1 MNVVGCLRLRRKCDS
16 EQMEH
21 RHINTKDNE
30 WGVAV
35 VHSIWERGSE
45 DDICALILEV
55 KRNAKAANAVRRA
68 ISHSDV
74 YGWPKFF
81 KLYLDELYGKK

>member
-1 MNVVGCLRLRRKCDS
+1 
-16 EQMEH
+16 MEH

-55 KRNAKAANAVRRA
+55 KRNAKAADAVRNA
-68 ISHSDV
+68 IPHSDV
-74 YGWPKFF
+74 YGWPRFF
-81 KLYLDELYGKK
+81 KLYLDKLYGKK